1 MSDFYNFPKCL
12 EAKVM
17 SEERNVDGSMIHS
30 YEKLTDSTIA
40 LYKNGIA

>member
-1 MSDFYNFPKCL
+1 MSDFYDLPKCL

-17 SEERNVDGSMIHS
+17 SEDVDDLIIHS

-40 LYKNGIA
+40 FYRNGIA